1 MQGADEAIFVLA
13 PILLLL
19 SQDPLLFRG
28 LTERRRYFPP
38 ELCASAYLTVA
49 AVSTALAKYN
59 AAAERSPFVVDDA
72 KFGAWFLAKNLGLLV
87 ATLPNHASFLQVPRS
102 YQMQSRGYPFP

>member
-38 ELCASAYLTVA
+38 VLCASAYLTIA
-49 AVSTALAKYN
+49 AVSTVLVKFN

-72 KFGAWFLAKNLGLLV
+72 KFGTWFLAKNLGLLI
-87 ATLPNHASFLQVPRS
+87 ATLPNHASFLQVTHCLKVTRE
-102 YQMQSRGYPFP
+102 